1 MPGAIVTYI
10 VPNNMFFQNE
20 NENTRSLL
28 LFSNQL
34 IRAINLGD
42 NTFENA
48 DVPTCIFIAQK
59 RHVEDYY
66 VKYSDYR
73 NYNIKDIDWDKNI
86 EQIAIDKIKS
96 IPAYVLGISNNDID
110 ILNTIRQNGIT
121 IDSLAEEM
129 ASGISTGGDKI
140 FRISEEFAREKH
152 FEQDILRKVL
162 IGSDIDKY
170 VVKDQIN

>member
-1 MPGAIVTYI
+1 MHFYRT
-10 VPNNMFFQNE
+10 
-20 NENTRSLL
+20 
-28 LFSNQL
+28 
-34 IRAINLGD
+34 
-42 NTFENA
+42 
-48 DVPTCIFIAQK
+48 K

-140 FRISEEFAREKH
+140 SVYQKNLHEKN
-152 FEQDILRKVL
+152 ILNKTYCA
-162 IGSDIDKY
+162 KC
-170 VVKDQIN
+170 